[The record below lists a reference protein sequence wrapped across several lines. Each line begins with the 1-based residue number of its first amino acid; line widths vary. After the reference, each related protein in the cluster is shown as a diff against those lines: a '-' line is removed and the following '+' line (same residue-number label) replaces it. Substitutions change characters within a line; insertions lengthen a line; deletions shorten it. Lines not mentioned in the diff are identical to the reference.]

1 MIDYDKVSID
11 YMRDIEENENYEFDI
26 FDLDFMNEK
35 QEKNKDDE
43 DMDKYNRYLGMK
55 KGLLEKNKDKFR
67 SLINRL
73 KQKGYTNIK
82 FISKEEEKE
91 TYNDDDIEQGFIKD
105 IVAGYN
111 SSEEIEINNSENE
124 EEKQEEEKQEYELY
138 NMYKDEYK
146 NEELK
151 INEQIE
157 RLRNEDVARF
167 LDENKIHKFN

>member
-1 MIDYDKVSID
+1 MKN
-11 YMRDIEENENYEFDI
+11 RG
-26 FDLDFMNEK
+26 
-35 QEKNKDDE
+35 KNKDDE
-43 DMDKYNRYLGMK
+43 DIDKYNRYLGMK
-55 KGLLEKNKDKFR
+55 KGLLEKNKDKFK

-82 FISKEEEKE
+82 FISNKEEKE
-91 TYNDDDIEQGFIKD
+91 SYNNDDIEQGFIID

-111 SSEEIEINNSENE
+111 SSEEIEINNSEI
-124 EEKQEEEKQEYELY
+124 EEEKQEYELY

-157 RLRNEDVARF
+157 RLRNVDIARF
-167 LDENKIHKFN
+167 LDENKNP